1 MNKIEAFF
9 CIVTPMFLGGA
20 DGQTELRMQSV
31 KGLLR
36 FWWRTFVYPSVNGDL
51 KKLAEK
57 EAQLFGSNENC
68 ASFQLHFSSNVNPLI
83 KTSKGETF
91 QKMVNPDRPGA
102 RYLGFGLMDAF
113 DGKKT
118 TAGRLSK
125 GCINHNQEFSI
136 SAIARNEFSNDLI
149 RTFKLFGL
157 LGGLGSRSRK
167 GFGSITLTRIKVND
181 REYWVRPETTDAY
194 RQELISLLGEAT
206 KYNQEPKISAFSTH
220 TRINYIGTNPSPLS
234 LLNTW
239 GKQMQ
244 RYRSWGFKG
253 KVNGRKSEQNFKK
266 DHHWYRFI
274 GNYRENDFHPRRVIF
289 GLPHNYDSKKE
300 EGCVTGK
307 IHDRRASPLFFHI
320 HEFSPRKYGAV
331 ALLLRSVFLPN
342 GEKINAGGKSVPQA
356 IEWKVLNEFFDNKKY
371 FSNIVAWV

>member
-20 DGQTELRMQSV
+20 DGQTELRMHSV

-83 KTSKGETF
+83 KTSKGEIF

-157 LGGLGSRSRK
+157 
-167 GFGSITLTRIKVND
+167 T
-181 REYWVRPETTDAY
+181 PEDFTFPGMTGKPCY
-194 RQELISLLGEAT
+194 LNKEA
-206 KYNQEPKISAFSTH
+206 
-220 TRINYIGTNPSPLS
+220 R
-234 LLNTW
+234 
-239 GKQMQ
+239 
-244 RYRSWGFKG
+244 
-253 KVNGRKSEQNFKK
+253 V
-266 DHHWYRFI
+266 RFI
-274 GNYRENDFHPRRVIF
+274 GNLESKLNAAITHPVSEEQLDYRRCIEHQVQELAGVIRGRRERYRPMV
-289 GLPHNYDSKKE
+289 
-300 EGCVTGK
+300 
-307 IHDRRASPLFFHI
+307 
-320 HEFSPRKYGAV
+320 
-331 ALLLRSVFLPN
+331 LR
-342 GEKINAGGKSVPQA
+342 
-356 IEWKVLNEFFDNKKY
+356 
-371 FSNIVAWV
+371 